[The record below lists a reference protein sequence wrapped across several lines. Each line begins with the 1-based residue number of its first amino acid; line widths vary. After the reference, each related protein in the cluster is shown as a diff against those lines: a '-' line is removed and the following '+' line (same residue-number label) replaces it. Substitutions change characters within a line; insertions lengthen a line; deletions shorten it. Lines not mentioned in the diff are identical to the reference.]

1 MTLKD
6 KIRDTIRLSIA
17 SQLFLLKHK
26 EVGDALK
33 DIDNLTSQLLSAIQ
47 ESLPKE
53 KTHWIQHGDIGHT
66 HETEED
72 SGYNQALK
80 EIKEILK

>member
-33 DIDNLTSQLLSAIQ
+33 DIDNLTSQLLFAIR

-53 KTHWIQHGDIGHT
+53 SQLKNDDDDERHPTIYNR
-66 HETEED
+66 
-72 SGYNQALK
+72 GYNQA
-80 EIKEILK
+80 IKEMKERLK